1 MNHLAHRSRKAAE
14 TVQGDTLDDIKK
26 IALVAMFSDDDLMEK
41 LVLKGGNAMAL
52 VHCVNSR
59 ASIDLDFSMED
70 DFHAIEDAKARVKHA
85 LEKTFALEGYLAFD
99 VKMSLRPGKMPD
111 DLAAFWGGY
120 LVEFKL
126 IGKTRAADVNND
138 LETMRREAIILG
150 QGTKFTIDISR
161 REYTENKQEAD
172 VSGYRIYVYSP
183 EMIVCEKLRAICQQ
197 MAAYGAIIQRSNKAH
212 ERARDFIDIHA
223 LTEMFHINLDSNRAR
238 QTIEEMFRLKKVPLN
253 FLGQISEMRA
263 FHSEGFDA
271 VKATMKVGVVLQT
284 FDYYFDFVI
293 EQVRQLEPLWNV

>member
-14 TVQGDTLDDIKK
+14 TAQGDKLDSIKR
-26 IALVAMFSDDDLMEK
+26 IALVAMFSDDGLMEK

-70 DFHAIEDAKARVKHA
+70 DFQVIEDAQARVKHA
-85 LEKTFALEGYLAFD
+85 LEKTFDLEGYLAFD

-120 LVEFKL
+120 SVEFKL

-138 LETMRREAIILG
+138 LEIMRKEAIILG

-161 REYTENKQEAD
+161 REYTENKQAAEVD
-172 VSGYRIYVYSP
+172 GYQIYVYSP

-197 MAAYGAIIQRSNKAH
+197 MAAYGSIIQRNNKAN

-223 LTEMFHINLDSNRAR
+223 LIEMFGINLNSDRAR
-238 QTIEEMFRLKKVPLN
+238 QTIKEMFRLKRVPLN
-253 FLGQISEMRA
+253 FLEKIAETRA

-271 VKATMKVGVVLQT
+271 VKATMNAGVALQT

-293 EQVRQLEPLWNV
+293 EQVRQLEPLRNI

>member
-1 MNHLAHRSRKAAE
+1 MKNQKFRSRESAEKA
-14 TVQGDTLDDIKK
+14 QGDKLDSIKK

-52 VHCVNSR
+52 VHHVNAR
-59 ASIDLDFSMED
+59 ASIDLDFSMKD
-70 DFHAIEDAKARVKHA
+70 DFQVTEDAQARVKRA
-85 LEKTFALEGYLAFD
+85 LEKTFDLEGYLAFD
-99 VKMSLRPGKMPD
+99 IKMTLRPGKMPD
-111 DLAAFWGGY
+111 DLARFWGGY

-126 IGKTRAADVNND
+126 INKTRAADVEMN
-138 LETMRREAIILG
+138 LEKMRREAIILG
-150 QGTKFTIDISR
+150 EGTRFTIDISR
-161 REYTENKQEAD
+161 FEYTENKQEAD
-172 VSGYRIYVYSP
+172 VNGYQIYVYSP

-197 MAAYGAIIQRSNKAH
+197 MPAYGVTIQRGNKAN

-223 LTEMFHINLDSNRAR
+223 LTEMFNINLKSDRAR

-253 FLGQISEMRA
+253 FLGKIEEMRA

-271 VKATMKVGVVLQT
+271 VKATMKAGVALQT

-293 EQVRQLEPLWNV
+293 EQANQLEPLWNV